1 MIEPWTTQ
9 IVENISVTIFE
20 HDVTDDEDFE
30 DGETVYYTAEI
41 ALFLRDFD
49 DLVSENQDDIKEK
62 VLILATDLN
71 GPDYTELAFVTVSAV
86 SMLYPDTYIV
96 PVIYVLGLNADGTDK
111 EIDIVDLSYEM
122 YPEEGT
128 DDKQPLMRM

>member
-9 IVENISVTIFE
+9 LVENISITIFE

-49 DLVSENQDDIKEK
+49 DIVSENQDDIKEK

-111 EIDIVDLSYEM
+111 RSHVLLI
-122 YPEEGT
+122 
-128 DDKQPLMRM
+128 